1 MDNLK
6 ELMKK
11 DYHKYTKRERK
22 NGIRAAA
29 EILGY
34 DKYLVIAM
42 EEMAELSEVITSNA
56 LTKVDYIHT
65 AEEIADVMIAAE
77 IIQCICDIPTKEL
90 KKPNRIKKHVLIT
103 SVRNLSKAQQNIS
116 KYIRWHKN
124 GYSKAV
130 EALNLINNTIP
141 GLMSLFKIKKKDIS
155 KIMDIKAE
163 RLRQRMENGTLH

>member
-22 NGIRAAA
+22 NDIRAAA

-77 IIQCICDIPTKEL
+77 II
-90 KKPNRIKKHVLIT
+90 
-103 SVRNLSKAQQNIS
+103 
-116 KYIRWHKN
+116 
-124 GYSKAV
+124 
-130 EALNLINNTIP
+130 
-141 GLMSLFKIKKKDIS
+141 
-155 KIMDIKAE
+155 
-163 RLRQRMENGTLH
+163 